1 MKRVEEGPIVGTT
14 VGRLQGMRESLCW
27 LRRLSVLKL
36 EL

>member
-1 MKRVEEGPIVGTT
+1 MKRVEVGPIVGTT
-14 VGRLQGMRESLCW
+14 VGRSQGKQESLCW